1 MLTPG
6 HDVAGV
12 AETEVMAFRVK
23 EVVMLTVGTIFLGTN
38 FRLIKLYFVLEVDK
52 PVFIGRY

>member
-38 FRLIKLYFVLEVDK
+38 FRLI
-52 PVFIGRY
+52 